1 MKIKRVSVSLLR
13 LIVGMIFLPI
23 NISAQEIPYYL
34 YDRGTGI
41 PMSIAGTY
49 VRNGELLIYPFYE
62 YYYDSN
68 IEYEPHDFGFPSINE
83 YRGKY
88 TANEGLIFL
97 GYGISDRLAV
107 EFEGGI
113 ISATLTKSE
122 NDTSAL
128 QPEFTESGLSDIE
141 GQVRW
146 RWNHESEGT
155 PEFFNYF
162 EFVFPTGEKN
172 SLIGTS
178 DWEFKLGGGVIKGF
192 RIGTFTL
199 RLTVDYST
207 GEKNLEPGEISL
219 EYLKRISD
227 DFRIFMMIEGSQD
240 EFSFV
245 PEVQWFITPGIML
258 NANTGFG
265 ITSKAT
271 DIATEVGIMFSLFP

>member
-1 MKIKRVSVSLLR
+1 MKIKRVSVSLFW
-13 LIVGMIFLPI
+13 LIVVMLFLPA
-23 NISAQEIPYYL
+23 NIGAQDLPYYL
-34 YDRGTGI
+34 YDRGTGM
-41 PMSIAGTY
+41 PMSIPGTY
-49 VRNGELLIYPFYE
+49 VKDSELLIYPFYE

-68 IEYEPHDFGFPSINE
+68 IEYEPLDFGVPSNKE

-97 GYGISDRLAV
+97 GYGITDRLAV
-107 EFEGGI
+107 EFEAGI
-113 ISATLTKSE
+113 ISATLTKSG

-128 QPEFTESGLSDIE
+128 EPKFTESGVSDVE

-146 RWNHESEGT
+146 RWNHESAGT

-178 DWEFKLGGGVIKGF
+178 NWEFKLGAGVIKGF
-192 RIGTFTL
+192 RFGTFTF
-199 RLTVDYST
+199 RFAFDYNT
-207 GEKNLEPGEISL
+207 GEKVVEPGEFAL
-219 EYLKRISD
+219 EYLKRLSD
-227 DFRIFMMIEGSQD
+227 NFRIFMMIEGAQD
-240 EFSFV
+240 EFSLV
-245 PEVQWFITPGIML
+245 PEIQWFITPSIML

-271 DIATEVGIMFSLFP
+271 DIATELGVMFSLFP

>member
-1 MKIKRVSVSLLR
+1 MKIKRVSVSLLG
-13 LIVGMIFLPI
+13 LLAGVIFLPTKVV
-23 NISAQEIPYYL
+23 AQEIPYYL

-49 VRNGELLIYPFYE
+49 VRSGELLIYPFYE

-68 IEYEPHDFGFPSINE
+68 IEYEPHDFGLPSTKE

-107 EFEGGI
+107 EFEAGI
-113 ISATLTKSE
+113 ISATLTKSA

-128 QPEFTESGLSDIE
+128 DSEFTESGLSDVE

-146 RWNHESEGT
+146 RWNHESAGT

-162 EFVFPTGEKN
+162 EFVLPTGEKN

-192 RIGTFTL
+192 TIGTFTL
-199 RLTVDYST
+199 RLTLDYTS
-207 GEKNLEPGEISL
+207 GEKNIEPGEVSL

-227 DFRIFMMIEGSQD
+227 NFRIFMMIEGSQD

-245 PEVQWFITPGIML
+245 PEVQWFITPSIML

-271 DIATEVGIMFSLFP
+271 DIATEVGVMFSLFP

>member
-1 MKIKRVSVSLLR
+1 MKIKRVSVSLLW

>member
-1 MKIKRVSVSLLR
+1 
-13 LIVGMIFLPI
+13 
-23 NISAQEIPYYL
+23 
-34 YDRGTGI
+34 
-41 PMSIAGTY
+41 MSIAGTY

-122 NDTSAL
+122 HDTSAL